1 MVKSAYIHIPF
12 CKSKCHYCSFVSYT
26 CTGSKDTYLDA
37 LESEIRH
44 YYEGDILNTL
54 YIGGGTPSILDIFD
68 FQRIVSLF
76 HKADSAEVTAEL
88 NPDDVNYDYMRGL
101 YDVGINRVSFGCQ
114 TFNDEI
120 LKKINRR
127 HNAEQVHEAVDCAM
141 SAGFN
146 NINLDFIYGL
156 PEQTQEMFLED
167 LKRGAE
173 LGVPHIS
180 LYGLTLEKGSYFYEN
195 GFPDPDED
203 EMADMYLA
211 AIETLA
217 QLGYEHY
224 EISNFSK
231 PGYYSRH
238 NMNYWNN
245 EEYYGFGIAS
255 HGYVHQVRYS
265 NKTDLK
271 EYLQNPTEHNKEKF
285 MTGQERLEEEI
296 FLGFRRMS
304 GINVA
309 QINEKF
315 GVDFE
320 GKYNYILGKYE
331 GLDLLQKTDV
341 GYKLTPKGILL
352 SNIILAEFID

>member
-1 MVKSAYIHIPF
+1 MVKSVYIHIPF

-26 CTGSKDTYLDA
+26 DNSKKKEYLDA

-54 YIGGGTPSILDIFD
+54 YIGGGTPSTLEIGD
-68 FQRIVSLF
+68 FQKVLSLF
-76 HKADSAEVTAEL
+76 NLTDRAEVTAEL
-88 NPDDVNYDYMRGL
+88 NPDDVDYDYMRGL

-127 HNAEQVHEAVDCAM
+127 HNAEQVHEAVGCARK
-141 SAGFN
+141 AGFE
-146 NINLDFIYGL
+146 NISLDFIYGL
-156 PEQTQEMFLED
+156 PEQTQEMFIED

-211 AIETLA
+211 AIEILA

-265 NKTDLK
+265 NKIDLK
-271 EYLQNPTEHNKEKF
+271 EYLQNPTEHDNEKF
-285 MTGQERLEEEI
+285 MTDQEKMEEEI

-320 GKYNYILGKYE
+320 EKYNYILAKYE
-331 GLDLLQKTDV
+331 GLGLLQKTDV
-341 GYKLTPKGILL
+341 GYKLTPKGVLL